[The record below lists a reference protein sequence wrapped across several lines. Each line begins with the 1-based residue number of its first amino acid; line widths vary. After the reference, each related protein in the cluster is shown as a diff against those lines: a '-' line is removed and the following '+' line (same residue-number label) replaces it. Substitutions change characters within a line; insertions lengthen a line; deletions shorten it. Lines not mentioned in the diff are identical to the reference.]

1 MGQKICF
8 WGNDDLYVRNEWVL
22 TKYTESDFQSNV
34 LYDLSTEKSIKVFFI
49 SVTVFFLIILSST
62 FFDPFLTIHLCLN
75 YLSHLNISYKILIML
90 ILNSLSD
97 NCNISVIS
105 ESRSDDCFVV
115 SDWELFCLLFCL
127 VVFWWNPGL
136 IYWVTGTEVKR
147 TLVWGFI
154 LTWLRVGLCLMF
166 VPEASNS
173 SNVLMP

>member
-1 MGQKICF
+1 MFLRKWWSICEKWMSINQVHWEWFSVKCVVWFVYWKIYQSI
-8 WGNDDLYVRNEWVL
+8 LYFC
-22 TKYTESDFQSNV
+22 YS
-34 LYDLSTEKSIKVFFI
+34 
-49 SVTVFFLIILSST
+49 ILSNCSFQH
-62 FFDPFLTIHLCLN
+62 FFYSFLTIHLCLN

-105 ESRSDDCFVV
+105 ESRSDDCFVF